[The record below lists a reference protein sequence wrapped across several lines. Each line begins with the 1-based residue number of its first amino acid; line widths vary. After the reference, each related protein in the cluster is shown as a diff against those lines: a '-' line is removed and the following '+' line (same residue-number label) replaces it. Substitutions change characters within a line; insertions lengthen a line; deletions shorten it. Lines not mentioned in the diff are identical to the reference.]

1 MTQTRQMEFVVP
13 GMHCAGCLSKVEK
26 ALNSLPQT
34 DYARANLSTRRVR
47 IDGSELTAETVI
59 DTLKA
64 KGFDAIPF
72 EDAQT
77 SSAVDREARQLLL
90 ALAVAGFAMMNI
102 MLLSVS
108 VWAGLV
114 SDMDES
120 TRSLFHW
127 ISAIIAIPA
136 VAYSG
141 QPFFKSARKALGAGT
156 MNMDVPIS
164 LAVILA
170 TGASLLVAV
179 RGGEHSY
186 FDAAVMLL
194 FFLLIGRTLD
204 QMLRARTFSAAQTL
218 LGLRA
223 QTALR
228 LDDQGN
234 TKKID
239 VADVTRGMTLLVQ
252 PGMRVPVDCKV
263 LAGQSDIDMSLVTGE
278 AAPVRAAKHST
289 LYAGAL
295 NLSGALDVEATA
307 AVEESFLSDLIRIM
321 GEAEQS
327 RAKMVRLA
335 DKVARIYA
343 PCVHILAGLAFAG
356 WLILGAGWYGALMI
370 AVAVLIITCPCALG
384 LAVPAVQV
392 AAVGQ
397 LLKDGIV
404 VKSGDALDR
413 LANVDVAVFDKTG
426 TLTTGAMTPIDAD
439 RIPKKALAV
448 AQALAKHSS
457 HPLAKSLL
465 NIDPDLAL
473 PELTDVA
480 EHPGEG
486 ISGLLDGQPV
496 KLGRRAWAAP
506 DSQAPDQTT
515 SELTL
520 ALPDGQ
526 HTHIGFVDTP
536 REDAKEIIGW
546 LHAQGKRVI
555 LLSGDHPS
563 VAQRTASALAI
574 AEWHGGC
581 QPADKVDVLNA
592 LSAKG
597 ERVLM
602 VGDGIND
609 APALRAAHVS
619 MSPACASDV
628 AQVAA
633 DIVFQGAA
641 LKPVQRALTIANAA
655 DKKVKQNFALAIG
668 YNAIAVP
675 LALLGLVT
683 PLIAALAMSLSSILV
698 TGNAALVT
706 RGKAR

>member
-1 MTQTRQMEFVVP
+1 MAQARHMEFVVP

-26 ALNSLPQT
+26 ALKGLPQT
-34 DYARANLSTRRVR
+34 QSARANLSTKRVR
-47 IDGSELTAETVI
+47 INGERLTAQTVI

-77 SSAVDREARQLLL
+77 SSAVDREARALLL

-120 TRSLFHW
+120 TRALFHW
-127 ISAIIAIPA
+127 ISALIAIPA

-141 QPFFKSARKALGAGT
+141 QPFFKSARKALSAGT

-170 TGASLLVAV
+170 TCASLIVAI

-194 FFLLIGRTLD
+194 FFLLIGRSLD

-218 LGLRA
+218 LGLRV

-228 LDDQGN
+228 LDDTGS
-234 TKKID
+234 THSID

-252 PGMRVPVDCKV
+252 PGMRVPVDCSV
-263 LAGQSDIDMSLVTGE
+263 LAGQSDVDMSLVTGE
-278 AAPVRAAKHST
+278 AAPIRAAQGAT

-307 AVEESFLSDLIRIM
+307 DVEESFLSDLIRIM

-343 PCVHILAGLAFAG
+343 PSVHVLAAVAFAG
-356 WLILGAGWYGALMI
+356 WLFLGAGWYGALMI

-397 LLKDGIV
+397 LLKAGIV

-413 LANVDVAVFDKTG
+413 LAKVDTVVFDKTG
-426 TLTTGAMTPIDAD
+426 TLTTGAMQVLGAAD
-439 RIPKKALAV
+439 IPQEALAL
-448 AQALAKHSS
+448 AQALAKHSH
-457 HPLAKSLL
+457 HPLAKALL
-465 NIDPDLAL
+465 HVERGADL
-473 PELTDVA
+473 PSVSDV
-480 EHPGEG
+480 EERPGDG
-486 ISGLLDGQPV
+486 ILARVDGQEV
-496 KLGRRAWAAP
+496 RLGRRAWAAP
-506 DSQAPDQTT
+506 SADQTGQST

-520 ALPDGQ
+520 RMPSGTV
-526 HTHIGFVDTP
+526 HHIGFVDTP
-536 REDAKEIIGW
+536 RSDAKDVITW
-546 LHAQGKRVI
+546 LYSQGKRVV
-555 LLSGDHPS
+555 LLSGDHPI
-563 VAQRTASALAI
+563 VAESLARALCI
-574 AEWHGGC
+574 GEWRGGC
-581 QPADKVDVLNA
+581 RPADKVDYLKEIRANGA
-592 LSAKG
+592 
-597 ERVLM
+597 RVLM

-609 APALRAAHVS
+609 APALRAADVS
-619 MSPACASDV
+619 LSPSSASDV

-633 DIVFQGAA
+633 DVVFSGQELAPVKYA
-641 LKPVQRALTIANAA
+641 LSLAEAA
-655 DKKVKQNFALAIG
+655 DRKVKQNFALAIG
-668 YNAIAVP
+668 YNIIAVP
-675 LALLGLVT
+675 LALVGLVT
-683 PLIAALAMSLSSILV
+683 PLIAALAMSLSSLLV
-698 TGNAALVT
+698 TGNAALV
-706 RGKAR
+706 ARKK